1 MTEFLRIL
9 RYAAPVLAFVLLGL
23 FSVRV
28 NLKKPVRSRQF
39 LMPAAAL
46 ILCAAAAI
54 AVSRLYNGIRVR
66 VEPLID
72 LVMRL
77 VPALSRLNIPYY
89 VFILANILL
98 LAAYLIVK
106 RILISVMKGVFRS
119 GNGLYEGVVGP
130 FYEHDETDGNWYV
143 RRERSQLRGLFRTL
157 FYAALL
163 ICTAVMV
170 LSALVYAG
178 GGMSAVFFPVFGLIL
193 VGELFFFLDGSTKTE
208 EKSRVSA
215 EEDEAVK
222 LVNYAAMRQVLKKV
236 FPDKLSADST
246 RANESRPTEPV
257 EQLLDRICASDD
269 PAVENYGLF
278 MRGVYEREHG
288 LDVNY
293 LYSGLDLLTGSSVL
307 FNDPFYYD
315 YVPYIFYPMNRALL
329 QNKKVLVILGRT
341 GTEEDIIQWLRTG
354 LVSVNSTPDLWKTA
368 VLTDGMQELPD
379 VGILTRS
386 SVHDQRL
393 HEKCTPFFEQTAMAV
408 IIEPSKLLVTAQIGL
423 NGVAK
428 RMRRREGAPV
438 VWCGIDKNCDG
449 LVDALSHAVLTNIT
463 EVTATERSSGVSSYM
478 LWDADRD
485 RMQHRLLPN
494 ISRYLGFGTELSF
507 AALKN
512 QIETAAWYGG
522 EAFPVADVHWI
533 AKQYYYDLL
542 TYAELPAT
550 QQTVDERF
558 RTSHDLW
565 NAPVT
570 KNAYITVEDE
580 DHNMF
585 EMRRVFSTRTTSQG
599 FVNIL
604 SDEYLLKDYMAENAD
619 IFETDPKAIP
629 AIVADYVRSDRNL
642 ALRLI
647 LMMSGGAVRK
657 EDLIQELA
665 LAGVDTDDPVTAFW
679 SLVCRCVNPVG
690 RPVSGEL
697 TLTDGRGT
705 ERTFTADVIR
715 FREKYDVDCGR
726 VLTLY
731 YIDDENFIRVFVSSL
746 QNADCITEDEKGEV
760 HFLGT
765 ELRGHIFQKYLP
777 GQFFTMEGKYYEM
790 VGVTPG
796 GKMLVRR
803 AADHID
809 GRVSYRQVRRYHI
822 SGMQDSTRMGDVR
835 DIAGMKVTRANA
847 DITVETP
854 AYWRMD
860 RHNDFAHA
868 KKVQINGIPTRT
880 YHNKQVLRL
889 QLPGEG
895 LTKEIL
901 YTVTVLFNEV
911 FRTIFAGSQPYIT
924 AVMPGSEAMAEDQPL
939 TCTLTGDMDLG
950 ENAIYLIEDSQL
962 DLGLLVSAERC
973 LGRIFEIVCDYLD
986 WHVDAV
992 GRSMN
997 PPPEPEVPDYRI
1009 ATPEQAAEPEKK
1021 KGLFGRI
1028 AGFFRKLWEAV
1039 KRFLKKLFGKKKEEP
1054 GTENVPAAET
1064 GDAPN
1069 GSESGAQP
1077 EAPSET
1083 PADEPAD
1090 AQPAAEDP
1098 DGTDPAGTDGEA
1110 GVPDGAEE
1118 GPADTPDDAAE
1129 PGEGADSDET
1139 GPEDFRPLM
1148 SVSAG
1153 GHPAVLTDEAAVSA
1167 TMTVDYE
1174 DAQAVTVGAVPERK
1188 KYHERYY
1195 LLFGYEKLPAPVV
1208 PDQTLDYLQGLGYGS
1223 GALKQARTDKDLAEL
1238 IRRGLT
1244 SGNGHLCDFCGRPLS
1259 GIQHEVLADGRE
1271 RCSVCSHSAVRSAD
1285 EFEKILATSLRNMH
1299 TFFGVQIDKPVH
1311 VQMVNSRKLHRKL
1324 GKTFIPTGNHD
1335 GRILGVAIRDRDGY
1349 SVLVENGAPRI
1360 QANMTLVHELTHI
1373 WQYLNWDAQ
1382 EILRLYGKEQE
1393 LEVYEG
1399 MAKWVEI
1406 QYAYLIGES
1415 DAGKREEIS
1424 SLLRDDEY
1432 GRGFVKYAKK
1442 YPLRRDYQ
1450 TLIHTPF
1457 EDAKQPL

>member
-1 MTEFLRIL
+1 MTEFVRVL
-9 RYAAPVLAFVLLGL
+9 RYAAPVLVFLLLGL

-28 NLKKPVRSRQF
+28 NLKKTVRSRQF
-39 LMPAAAL
+39 LMPVAAL
-46 ILCAAAAI
+46 ILCAAAFI
-54 AVSRLYNGIRVR
+54 VISRLYNSIRIR
-66 VEPLID
+66 VEPLIA
-72 LVMRL
+72 LVTRL
-77 VPALSRLNIPYY
+77 VPAISKLNIPFY
-89 VFILANILL
+89 VFVIANILL

-106 RILISVMKGVFRS
+106 RILISIMKGIFKT

-143 RRERSQLRGLFRTL
+143 RNERSQLRGLFRTL

-163 ICTAVMV
+163 ICCAVMV
-170 LSALVYAG
+170 LAALLYAQ
-178 GGMSAVFFPVFGLIL
+178 GGMNSIFFPVYGLIL
-193 VGELFFFLDGSTKTE
+193 VGELFFFLDGSTKKE
-208 EKSRVSA
+208 EKSQVTA

-246 RANESRPTEPV
+246 RANESRESEPV

-293 LYSGLDLLTGSSVL
+293 LYSGLELLTGSSVL

-315 YVPYIFYPMNRALL
+315 YIPYIFYPMNRALL
-329 QNKKVLVILGRT
+329 QNKKVLIILGRT
-341 GTEEDIIQWLRTG
+341 GTEEDIRAWIREG
-354 LVSVNSTPDLWKTA
+354 LVSVNSTPDLWKTE
-368 VLTDGMQELPD
+368 VLTENMGELPD
-379 VGILTRS
+379 VGIMTRS
-386 SVHDQRL
+386 SVHDQNL
-393 HEKCTPFFEQTAMAV
+393 HEKCTPFFEQTALAV

-449 LVDALSHAVLTNIT
+449 LVDALSHALMTNIT
-463 EVTATERSSGVSSYM
+463 EVTATEKCSGISSYM
-478 LWDADRD
+478 LWDVDRE

-522 EAFPVADVHWI
+522 EAFPVADMHWI

-542 TYAELPAT
+542 NYAELPAT
-550 QQTVDERF
+550 QQTMDERF
-558 RTSHDLW
+558 ITSHDLW
-565 NAPVT
+565 NAPVS
-570 KNAYITVEDE
+570 KNAYLTVEDE

-619 IFETDPKAIP
+619 IFEADPKAIP

-647 LMMSGGAVRK
+647 LMMSGGSVRR

-679 SLVCRCVNPVG
+679 SLLCRCMNPVG
-690 RPVSGEL
+690 SPVTGEL
-697 TLTDGRGT
+697 TLTDARGA
-705 ERTFTADVIR
+705 ERTFTSDVIR

-731 YIDDENFIRVFVSSL
+731 YIDDESFIRIFSSEL

-790 VGVTPG
+790 LSVTPRG
-796 GKMLVRR
+796 QMLVRR

-822 SGMQDSTRMGDVR
+822 SGMQDSSRMGEVR
-835 DIAGMKVTRANA
+835 DVGGMKVTRAYA
-847 DITVETP
+847 DVSVETP
-854 AYWRMD
+854 AYWQMD

-868 KKVQINGIPTRT
+868 KKVLINGIPVRT
-880 YHNKQVLRL
+880 YNNKQVLRL

-895 LTKEIL
+895 LTAETL

-911 FRTIFAGSQPYIT
+911 FRTIFANNEPYIT
-924 AVMPGSEAMAEDQPL
+924 AVMPGSEKLSEDQPL

-973 LGRIFEIVCDYLD
+973 LRRIFEIICDYLD

-997 PPPEPEVPDYRI
+997 PPPEPETPDYRVQN
-1009 ATPEQAAEPEKK
+1009 PEQAAEPEKK
-1021 KGLFGRI
+1021 KGLFGHI
-1028 AGFFRKLWEAV
+1028 AGFFRRLWEAV
-1039 KRFLKKLFGKKKEEP
+1039 KRFLKKLFGKKKEAEPEPEETSSPQQPDDETQAGLPASPDGPCPEAGEAEEP
-1054 GTENVPAAET
+1054 GHGPEPPKEPDETE
-1064 GDAPN
+1064 
-1069 GSESGAQP
+1069 ESG
-1077 EAPSET
+1077 EAEEENAGEDPSEKR
-1083 PADEPAD
+1083 
-1090 AQPAAEDP
+1090 
-1098 DGTDPAGTDGEA
+1098 
-1110 GVPDGAEE
+1110 VEE
-1118 GPADTPDDAAE
+1118 GAGGDDSE
-1129 PGEGADSDET
+1129 QEE
-1139 GPEDFRPLM
+1139 FHPLM
-1148 SVSAG
+1148 SVTTG
-1153 GHPAVLTDEAAVSA
+1153 GGTVLMAEEGAVPAE
-1167 TMTVDYE
+1167 MTVEYE

-1195 LLFGYEKLPAPVV
+1195 LLFGYEKLPAAVV
-1208 PDQTLDYLQGLGYGS
+1208 PEQTLDYLQGLGYGN

-1238 IRRGLT
+1238 IRRGMT
-1244 SGNGHLCDFCGRPLS
+1244 SGSGHLCDFCGRPLS

-1271 RCSVCSHSAVRSAD
+1271 RCSVCSHSAVRSAE
-1285 EFEKILATSLRNMH
+1285 EFRKILAASLRNMH
-1299 TFFGVQIDKPVH
+1299 SFFGVQIDKPVH
-1311 VQMVNSRKLHRKL
+1311 IQMVNARKLHRKL
-1324 GKTFIPTGNHD
+1324 GKTFIPTGKHD

-1382 EILRLYGKEQE
+1382 EILRLYGKDQE

-1450 TLIHTPF
+1450 SLVHTPF
-1457 EDAKQPL
+1457 EDVKQPL

>member
-1 MTEFLRIL
+1 MTEFVRIL
-9 RYAAPVLAFVLLGL
+9 RYAAPVLVFLLLGL

-28 NLKKPVRSRQF
+28 NLKKTVRSRQF
-39 LMPAAAL
+39 LMPVAAL
-46 ILCAAAAI
+46 ILCAAAFI
-54 AVSRLYNGIRVR
+54 VISRLYNSIRIK
-66 VEPLID
+66 VEPLITF
-72 LVMRL
+72 VTKL
-77 VPALSRLNIPYY
+77 VPAFSKLNIPFY
-89 VFILANILL
+89 VFIIANILL

-106 RILISVMKGVFRS
+106 RILISIMSGVFKT

-143 RRERSQLRGLFRTL
+143 RNERSQLRGLFRTL
-157 FYAALL
+157 FYAALI
-163 ICTAVMV
+163 ICCAVMTV
-170 LSALVYAG
+170 AALLYAQGGLSAL
-178 GGMSAVFFPVFGLIL
+178 FFPVYGLIL
-193 VGELFFFLDGSTKTE
+193 VGELFFFLDGSTKKE
-208 EKSRVSA
+208 EKSKVSA

-222 LVNYAAMRQVLKKV
+222 MVNYAAMRQVLKKL
-236 FPDKLSADST
+236 FPDKLNADST
-246 RANESRPTEPV
+246 RANESREAEPV
-257 EQLLDRICASDD
+257 EQLLDRICGSDD

-315 YVPYIFYPMNRALL
+315 YVPYVFYPMNRALL

-341 GTEEDIIQWLRTG
+341 GTEEDITDWLRKG
-354 LVSVNSTPDLWKTA
+354 LVSVNSTPDLWKIA
-368 VLTDGMQELPD
+368 VLTEDMRELPD
-379 VGILTRS
+379 VGIMTRS
-386 SVHDQRL
+386 SVHDQNL
-393 HEKCTPFFEQTAMAV
+393 HEKCTPFFEETALAV

-428 RMRRREGAPV
+428 RMRRRTGAPP

-449 LVDALSHAVLTNIT
+449 LVDALSHALMTNIT
-463 EVTATERSSGVSSYM
+463 EVTATEKSSGISSYM
-478 LWDADRD
+478 LWDVDRE

-512 QIETAAWYGG
+512 QIETATWYGG
-522 EAFPVADVHWI
+522 EAFPVADMHWI

-542 TYAELPAT
+542 NYAELPAT
-550 QQTVDERF
+550 QQTMDERF
-558 RTSHDLW
+558 LTSHDLW
-565 NAPVT
+565 NAPVS
-570 KNAYITVEDE
+570 KNAYLTVEDE

-629 AIVADYVRSDRNL
+629 AIVADYVRSERNL
-642 ALRLI
+642 VLRLI
-647 LMMSGGAVRK
+647 LMMSGGAVRR

-679 SLVCRCVNPVG
+679 GLLCRCVNPVG
-690 RPVSGEL
+690 SPVSGEL
-697 TLTDGRGT
+697 TLKDSRGA
-705 ERTFTADVIR
+705 ERTFTSDVIR

-731 YIDDENFIRVFVSSL
+731 YIDDESFIRIFSSGL

-790 VGVTPG
+790 LSVTPRG
-796 GKMLVRR
+796 QMLVRR

-822 SGMQDSTRMGDVR
+822 SGMQDSARMGDVR
-835 DIAGMKVTRANA
+835 DIGGMKVTRAYA
-847 DITVETP
+847 DVTVETP
-854 AYWRMD
+854 AYWQMD
-860 RHNDFAHA
+860 KHNDFAHA
-868 KKVQINGIPTRT
+868 KKVQINGIPART
-880 YHNKQVLRL
+880 YHNKQILRI

-895 LTKEIL
+895 LSRETL
-901 YTVTVLFNEV
+901 YTVTLLFNEV
-911 FRTIFAGSQPYIT
+911 FRTIFANNEPYIT
-924 AVMPGSEAMAEDQPL
+924 AVMPGSELLAEDQPL
-939 TCTLTGDMDLG
+939 TCTLTGDVDLG

-962 DLGLLVSAERC
+962 DLGLLESAERS
-973 LGRIFEIVCDYLD
+973 LRRIFEIICDYLD

-992 GRSMN
+992 GKSMN
-997 PPPEPEVPDYRI
+997 PTPEPEAPEYRVQ
-1009 ATPEQAAEPEKK
+1009 TPEQAAEPEKK

-1028 AGFFRKLWEAV
+1028 AGFFRRIWEAV
-1039 KRFLKKLFGKKKEEP
+1039 KRFLKKIFGGKKPDAEAE
-1054 GTENVPAAET
+1054 PAAEQTDDGTQT
-1064 GDAPN
+1064 GSGP
-1069 GSESGAQP
+1069 ES
-1077 EAPSET
+1077 EAPET
-1083 PADEPAD
+1083 EAGTEEKPADEEEPAD
-1090 AQPAAEDP
+1090 AA
-1098 DGTDPAGTDGEA
+1098 
-1110 GVPDGAEE
+1110 VPEE
-1118 GPADTPDDAAE
+1118 GPADDSESGSPETAEETAAE
-1129 PGEGADSDET
+1129 EPAEMAEERETADGGSESEG
-1139 GPEDFRPLM
+1139 FRPLM

-1153 GHPAVLTDEAAVSA
+1153 TPAAGIRADKAGIPAE
-1167 TMTVDYE
+1167 MTVEYE

-1195 LLFGYEKLPAPVV
+1195 LLFGYEKIPAAVV
-1208 PDQTLDYLQGLGYGS
+1208 PDETLDYLQKLGYGN
-1223 GALKQARTDKDLAEL
+1223 GALKQARTDKDLSEL

-1244 SGNGHLCDFCGRPLS
+1244 SGSGHLCDFCGRPLS

-1271 RCSVCSHSAVRSAD
+1271 RCSVCSHSAVRSAE
-1285 EFEKILATSLRNMH
+1285 EFEKILAASLKNMH

-1311 VQMVNSRKLHRKL
+1311 IQMVNSRKLHRKL
-1324 GKTFIPTGNHD
+1324 GKTFIPTGSHD
-1335 GRILGVAIRDRDGY
+1335 GRILGVAVRDRDGY

-1382 EILRLYGKEQE
+1382 EILRLYGKDQE

-1424 SLLRDDEY
+1424 SLLRNDEY
-1432 GRGFVKYAKK
+1432 GRGFIKYVKK
-1442 YPLRRDYQ
+1442 YPIRRDYQ
-1450 TLIHTPF
+1450 TLVHTPF
-1457 EDAKQPL
+1457 EDVKQPL